1 MDVTAAA
8 GVETRLARGLA
19 LWQEVGEYIERDEAG
34 YWLVPS
40 ATHDDLVYRVSPTD
54 FACICDDARYS
65 GHVICKHGWAARL
78 HIAYLAA
85 ASRRSAAR
93 EKVA

>member
-19 LWQEVGEYIERDEAG
+19 LWQAVGDYIECDEAG

-40 ATHDDLVYRVSPTD
+40 ASEEGLLYRVSPED
-54 FACICDDARYS
+54 FACTCDDARYS
-65 GHVICKHGWAARL
+65 SHLCKHAWVVRL
-78 HIAYLAA
+78 HLAYEMV
-85 ASRRSAAR
+85 ASRRSVR
-93 EKVA
+93 ERVA